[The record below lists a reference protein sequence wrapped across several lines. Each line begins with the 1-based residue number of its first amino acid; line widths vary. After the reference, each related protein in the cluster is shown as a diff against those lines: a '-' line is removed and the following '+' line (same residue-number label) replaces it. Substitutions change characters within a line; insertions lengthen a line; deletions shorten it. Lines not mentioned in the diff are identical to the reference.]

1 MSNLG
6 EKVSYLKGL
15 AEGMKIDASSGEG
28 KLIVQMIDVLSEA
41 AKQLD
46 ELQEAYQELNDY
58 VECIDDDLEELELQ
72 CEGDEGEDE
81 DGFDFDEDEP
91 DVGEDDDEEGDF
103 TFVGDRED
111 EEGDEPAESGED
123 EESEPDDPDD
133 CAMYVGCLCPECGGM
148 FCVDAGND
156 GEKLLICPHCGAKVT
171 GVPMDFENV
180 PMAKPAPEEP
190 EQK

>member
-15 AEGMKIDASSGEG
+15 AEGMKIDASSDEG

-46 ELQEAYQELNDY
+46 ELQDAYQELNDY

-72 CEGDEGEDE
+72 YEGEEGEDE

-91 DVGEDDDEEGDF
+91 DEPDGDGDEEEGDF
-103 TFVGDRED
+103 TFVDDQGDED
-111 EEGDEPAESGED
+111 EPDEAVSD
-123 EESEPDDPDD
+123 SSDD

-148 FCVDAGND
+148 FCVDAGDNC
-156 GEKLLICPHCGAKVT
+156 EKLLICPHCAAKVT

-180 PMAKPAPEEP
+180 PMAKPVPEEP
-190 EQK
+190 EA

>member
-72 CEGDEGEDE
+72 CEGEEGDDE
-81 DGFDFDEDEP
+81 DGFDFDDDEP
-91 DVGEDDDEEGDF
+91 DIGDEDEDEGDF
-103 TFVGDRED
+103 TFEAEESETDEED
-111 EEGDEPAESGED
+111 EEEDTDES
-123 EESEPDDPDD
+123 DD
-133 CAMYVGCLCPECGGM
+133 CAMYVGCLCPECNGM

-190 EQK
+190 EKT